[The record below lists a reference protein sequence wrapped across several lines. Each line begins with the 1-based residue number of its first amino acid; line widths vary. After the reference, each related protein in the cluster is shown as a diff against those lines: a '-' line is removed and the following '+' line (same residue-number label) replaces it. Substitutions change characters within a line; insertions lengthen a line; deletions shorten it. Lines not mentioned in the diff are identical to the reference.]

1 VAIQSGK
8 VMLYPADRLFDPVFR
23 ILLFVD
29 AIGIATQSVTLGRVT
44 LKRGDWAGCKAKQ
57 FDVEVLLPVLRPT
70 LSAIKGSAAAGI
82 EIGFFSPTDRLNWTA
97 IDGNSRFIVDIIK
110 PTYIAFFEAHRPWL
124 EAKFGADPYGWPPLM
139 NFARVVRDA
148 LAHNYGRI
156 HVKHPADK
164 PVRWQHLSYSPSD
177 EGLLVF
183 GDATA
188 DFDIA
193 DIIILLFEM
202 AFELDNL
209 DCPVHP

>member
-1 VAIQSGK
+1 MAIQSGK
-8 VMLYPADRLFDPVFR
+8 VMLYPADRLFDPIFK

-29 AIGIATQSVTLGRVT
+29 AISIATQSVTLGRVT
-44 LKRGDWAGCKAKQ
+44 MKRGDWAGCKAKQ

-97 IDGNSRFIVDIIK
+97 IDGSSRFIADIIK
-110 PTYIAFFEAHRPWL
+110 PTYVTFFEAHRPWL
-124 EAKFGADPYGWPPLM
+124 ESKFGPDPYGWPSLM

-148 LAHNYGRI
+148 LAHHRGRI
-156 HVKHPADK
+156 HFNSLADR

-183 GDATA
+183 GDETA
-188 DFDIA
+188 DLDIA

-202 AFELDNL
+202 AFEFDNL
-209 DCPVHP
+209 GCPFQP